1 MFTNHQH
8 YAGLTQ
14 EAHRALPFI
23 SNTDLTE
30 TKNRALGITR
40 QPNPQALLFG
50 SHFHT
55 AVLEPDQYQRTTQR
69 VPWQQI
75 EDLAAAVRRQ
85 RFCRDLLYRGQAEQ
99 THTATHEATGLV
111 VKVRPDLM
119 ITSPKTGRVVLVDFK
134 TTSAQDY
141 AHFCGTIEQYDY
153 DRQAALY
160 SDLLGAARFIIIG
173 VQKPRL
179 KRLQQVPE
187 VWQFEVTPAPGL
199 IEQGRKKYERLM
211 KAFVQQQARSVT
223 EDRAEQLGA
232 AISSALGVGR

>member
-1 MFTNHQH
+1 MFTNHRH

-23 SNTDLTE
+23 SNTDLSE
-30 TKNRALGITR
+30 AKNRALGITR
-40 QPNPQALLFG
+40 QPNPQALAFG

-55 AVLEPDQYQRTTQR
+55 AVLEPARYERTPQR
-69 VPWQQI
+69 VPWQQL

-99 THTATHEATGLV
+99 THTATHEATGLT

-119 ITSPKTGRVVLVDFK
+119 ITSPKTGRRVIVDFK

-141 AHFCGTIEQYDY
+141 AHFVATIEHYDY

-160 SDLLGAARFIIIG
+160 SDLLGAARFIIVG
-173 VQKPRL
+173 VQKKSPF
-179 KRLQQVPE
+179 E

-199 IEQGRKKYERLM
+199 IEQGRKKYERLL
-211 KAFVQQQARSVT
+211 KVYAQQQPRPAMPAVQHLPAQT
-223 EDRAEQLGA
+223 WAPAYGRA
-232 AISSALGVGR
+232 

>member
-1 MFTNHQH
+1 MFTNHRH
-8 YAGLTQ
+8 HAGLTQ
-14 EAHRALPFI
+14 EAHRALPFL

-30 TKNRALGITR
+30 IKNRALGITR
-40 QPNPQALLFG
+40 QLNPQALLFG

-55 AVLEPDQYQRTTQR
+55 AVLEPDQYQRTSQR
-69 VPWQQI
+69 GPWQQI

-99 THTATHEATGLV
+99 TYTATHEATGLV

-119 ITSPKTGRVVLVDFK
+119 ITSPKTSRVVLVDFK

-173 VQKPRL
+173 VRKKSPF
-179 KRLQQVPE
+179 E
-187 VWQFEVTPAPGL
+187 VWQFEIMPAPGL
-199 IEQGRKKYERLM
+199 LEQGRKKYNTLLHHHLG
-211 KAFVQQQARSVT
+211 QAHNLPQVIRYPS
-223 EDRAEQLGA
+223 RAG
-232 AISSALGVGR
+232 

>member
-1 MFTNHQH
+1 MFTKHRH
-8 YAGLTQ
+8 HAGLTQ
-14 EAHRALPFI
+14 EAHRALPFV

-40 QPNPQALLFG
+40 LPNPQALLFG
-50 SHFHT
+50 GHFHT
-55 AVLEPDQYQRTTQR
+55 AVLEPAQYARTPQR
-69 VPWQQI
+69 VPWQQL

-99 THTATHEATGLV
+99 THTATHEATGLT

-160 SDLLGAARFIIIG
+160 SDLLSAARFIIIG
-173 VQKPRL
+173 VQKKSPF
-179 KRLQQVPE
+179 E

-211 KAFVQQQARSVT
+211 KAYVQQQARSVT
-223 EDRAEQLGA
+223 EDRVEQLEA
-232 AISSALGVGR
+232 AIYSALGVGR

>member
-1 MFTNHQH
+1 MSLFTDHH
-8 YAGLTQ
+8 HHIDLTQ
-14 EAHRALPFI
+14 EAHRALPFV
-23 SNTDLTE
+23 SNTDLTA

-50 SHFHT
+50 GHFHT
-55 AVLEPDQYQRTTQR
+55 AVLEPARYARTPQR
-69 VPWQQI
+69 VPWQQL

-85 RFCRDLLYRGQAEQ
+85 RYCRDLLYRGQAEQ

-141 AHFCGTIEQYDY
+141 AHFVATIEQYDY

-173 VQKPRL
+173 VQKPRI
-179 KRLQQVPE
+179 KAVGQSPFG
-187 VWQFEVTPAPGL
+187 VWQFEVTPTPGL
-199 IEQGRKKYERLM
+199 RAQGRKKCERLL
-211 KAFVQQQARSVT
+211 KAFRQQQGCPVSPAAPVPRWHTWAR
-223 EDRAEQLGA
+223 APN
-232 AISSALGVGR
+232 

>member
-1 MFTNHQH
+1 MFTNHH
-8 YAGLTQ
+8 HHAGLTQ
-14 EAHRALPFI
+14 EAHRALPFV

-40 QPNPQALLFG
+40 QPNPQALAFG

-99 THTATHEATGLV
+99 THTATHVATGLT

-119 ITSPKTGRVVLVDFK
+119 ITSPKTGRRVIVDFK

-187 VWQFEVTPAPGL
+187 VWQFEITPAPGL

-211 KAFVQQQARSVT
+211 KAYVQQQARFVT
-223 EDRAEQLGA
+223 ADRAEQLGF
-232 AISSALGVGR
+232 AIYSNLGVSR

>member
-1 MFTNHQH
+1 MFTNHRH
-8 YAGLTQ
+8 HAGITQ
-14 EAHRALPFI
+14 EAHRALPFV
-23 SNTDLTE
+23 SNTDLTA

-40 QPNPQALLFG
+40 QPNPQALAFG
-50 SHFHT
+50 GHFHT

-75 EDLAAAVRRQ
+75 EELAAAVRRQ
-85 RFCRDLLYRGQAEQ
+85 RFCRDLLYRGEAEQ

-119 ITSPKTGRVVLVDFK
+119 ITCPKTGRVVLVDFK

-141 AHFCGTIEQYDY
+141 AHFVGTIEQYDY

-173 VQKPRL
+173 VQKKSPF
-179 KRLQQVPE
+179 E

-199 IEQGRKKYERLM
+199 VEQGRKKYERLLR
-211 KAFVQQQARSVT
+211 ACVGQQAP
-223 EDRAEQLGA
+223 
-232 AISSALGVGR
+232 IPALALS